1 MPVRKLS
8 GSDVR
13 SMFLR
18 YFEQHG
24 HKIVRSSSLV
34 PANDPTLLFTN
45 AGMNQFKDVFL
56 GIEKRDYARATSS
69 QKCVRAGGKH
79 NDLENVGFTNRHH
92 TFFEMLGNFSF
103 GDYFKKDAI
112 AFAWE
117 LVTSPEWFGIPKDKL
132 FATIFKGE
140 QGIARD
146 DEAYEH
152 WIATGVAP
160 ERIYEFGMKDN
171 FWMMGDT
178 GPCGPC
184 SEIHYDMG
192 SAASD
197 AGHADCPF
205 GCECG
210 RYVEIWNLVFMQ
222 FDKQPD
228 GTMRPLPKPS
238 IDTGAGLERVT
249 AVMQGVIS
257 NYDTDLFVPLIKRA
271 AELTGVSLHQEK
283 MREDIEQIY
292 DQAAS
297 LRVIADHA
305 RASTFLISDGVL
317 PSNEG
322 RGYVLRKI
330 IRRAIRHGRLLGQK
344 KPFLYEM
351 VFAVR
356 DRMKDAYPELV
367 ENAGRITETV
377 RGEETRF
384 ARTLDVGLKQ
394 LDSAIVASVLE
405 AWESFWPELV
415 QRASLTEAERNEYE
429 ELNLQLRIG
438 SWDRLPEAVA
448 SFASLLRWT
457 QHPATLS
464 GEKAFKL
471 YDTFGLPRDFIEDAC
486 RDTGIL
492 FDAAG
497 FAASMEE
504 QRKRAQASWKGGA
517 KATASPL
524 YQSLPRTEFEGYH
537 KTLSTGAEVLAIIKP
552 HDGTGVGAQE
562 LKPGERGEIVLD
574 HTPFYADAG
583 GQVGDVGWLYG
594 EDHNTIVAEVEGV
607 TYPVQGV
614 RAHRVIAKQ
623 PIHVGDKV
631 DAMVNDEVRR
641 ATMRNHTGTHLLHAA
656 LREVLG
662 KHVKQAGSLV
672 DPAHLRFDFS
682 HFASLDDEE
691 LQDIED
697 LANREVLRNDR
708 VEVIEDVP
716 IDVAVNEYKAM
727 ALFGEKYGDRVR
739 VIRIGDF
746 STELCGGTH
755 TSATGEVGLIK
766 ILKEGSVSS
775 GVRRLEAV
783 TGEGSLRHFRR
794 DHQLEQE
801 AARLIGI
808 AQKRDKLA
816 VQLVGAEQKRMDDAN
831 RAVAAEQKKMEDA
844 NRAVAAA
851 HKEMENA
858 ESAVAE
864 AVELSSA
871 LRHAFEKRDEEIKR
885 LKRELDQVRMKSAST
900 SVQSAAENVR
910 EVKGIKVLTT
920 RADNLERAQLRVLI
934 DNLRNKLGSGVVVLG
949 SVSDGKV
956 ALIVGV
962 TKDLTSRVQAGKI
975 IAEVAKKVGG
985 SGGGR
990 PDMAEAGGKDPA
1002 ALDAALAESYNV
1014 VERLLQ

>member
-1 MPVRKLS
+1 
-8 GSDVR
+8 
-13 SMFLR
+13 MFLR

-24 HKIVRSSSLV
+24 HKIVHSSSLV
-34 PANDPTLLFTN
+34 PADDPTLLFTN

-56 GIEKRDYARATSS
+56 GLEKRDYNRATSS

-112 AFAWE
+112 AYAWE
-117 LVTSPEWFGIPKDKL
+117 LVTSPEWYGVDKDKL
-132 FATIFKGE
+132 YVTIFKGE

-146 DEAYEH
+146 DEAYEY
-152 WIATGVAP
+152 WRATLEKDGVP
-160 ERIYEFGMKDN
+160 LDRISEMGMKDN
-171 FWMMGDT
+171 FWQMGDT

-192 SAASD
+192 VAASD
-197 AGHADCPF
+197 AGHTDCQF

-222 FDKQPD
+222 FDRQPD
-228 GTMRPLPKPS
+228 GEMRPLPKPS

-257 NYDTDLFVPLIKRA
+257 NYDTDLFTPLIKRA
-271 AELTGVSLHQEK
+271 AELTGVSVDQEK
-283 MREDIEQIY
+283 KKEDVEQTHK
-292 DQAAS
+292 QAAS

-317 PSNEG
+317 PLNEG

-330 IRRAIRHGRLLGQK
+330 IRRAIRHGRLLGQE
-344 KPFLYEM
+344 KPFLFEM

-356 DRMKDAYPELV
+356 DLMKDAYPELIESADRV
-367 ENAGRITETV
+367 AEIIK
-377 RGEETRF
+377 GEETRF
-384 ARTLDVGLKQ
+384 AHTLYYGNQVLVRD
-394 LDSAIVASVLE
+394 LDSVLFDGIQSFFANDQTKFAAFALVEPNLDHQGIQQAFSEPGKGLALPFSDWPKVA
-405 AWESFWPELV
+405 
-415 QRASLTEAERNEYE
+415 QRIKKWSGNIIKFPGDRAFRLYE
-429 ELNLQLRIG
+429 
-438 SWDRLPEAVA
+438 
-448 SFASLLRWT
+448 
-457 QHPATLS
+457 
-464 GEKAFKL
+464 
-471 YDTFGLPRDFIEDAC
+471 TFGLPLDFIEDAV
-486 RDTGIL
+486 RDAGVEFDRAG
-492 FDAAG
+492 FDAA
-497 FAASMEE
+497 MEE
-504 QRKRAQASWKGGA
+504 QRRRAQASWKGGA

-524 YQSLPRTEFEGYH
+524 YQSLPRTEFEGYR
-537 KTLSTGAEVLAIIKP
+537 KTLSTGCEVLAIIKP
-552 HDGTGVGAQE
+552 GTGSAAPHGTMRDSHGPMSLGAVE
-562 LKPGERGEIVLD
+562 LKSGERGEIVLD
-574 HTPFYADAG
+574 HTPFYAESG

-594 EDHNTIVAEVEGV
+594 DDHNTLVAEVEGA

-614 RAHRVIAKQ
+614 RAHRVVAKQ
-623 PIHVGDKV
+623 TIHVGDKV

-641 ATMRNHTGTHLLHAA
+641 STMRNHTGTHLLHAA
-656 LREVLG
+656 LRNVLG
-662 KHVKQAGSLV
+662 THVKQAGSLV
-672 DPAHLRFDFS
+672 DPGHLRFDFS

-697 LANREVLRNDR
+697 LANKEVLRNDR
-708 VEVIEDVP
+708 VEVVEDMP

-755 TSATGEVGLIK
+755 TGATGEIGLIK

-783 TGEGSLRHFRR
+783 TGEGSLRHFRK
-794 DHQLEQE
+794 DHQLENVV
-801 AARLIGI
+801 AT
-808 AQKRDKLA
+808 
-816 VQLVGAEQKRMDDAN
+816 LVHGDDESPA
-831 RAVAAEQKKMEDA
+831 DA
-844 NRAVAAA
+844 
-851 HKEMENA
+851 
-858 ESAVAE
+858 
-864 AVELSSA
+864 
-871 LRHAFEKRDEEIKR
+871 
-885 LKRELDQVRMKSAST
+885 LKRELERREDELKKLRKELEQARMKSAAS
-900 SVQSAAENVR
+900 SVSSATENVR
-910 EVKGIKVLTT
+910 EVKGVKVLAT
-920 RADNLERAQLRVLI
+920 RADNLERTQLRTLV
-934 DNLRNKLGSGVVVLG
+934 DNLRNKLGSGVVVMG

-962 TKDLTSRVQAGKI
+962 TKDLTARVQAGKI

-1002 ALDAALAESYNV
+1002 ALDSALDASYGV
-1014 VERLLQ
+1014 VEGMLK